1 MGVSRSGYYKW
12 THKKPSK
19 SEKRIIKLKERIRHH
34 FYGYKKRYGSPKV
47 AAKLREDGWKVATK
61 TVAQLMKELGLV
73 SCTVKKYKATTN
85 SKHNLPVY
93 DNVLNRGFKVDKPHK
108 AWVSDITYIATSE
121 GWVYLATQMDL
132 FSRKIV
138 GWAMGERITKE
149 LVLAALDDAHK
160 REQPC
165 GGVIHH
171 SDRGSQYA
179 SNDYRAQIDH
189 YKMVGSMS
197 RKGNCYD
204 NACIESFHSILKKE
218 LVYQTKFR
226 TRKQAYEAIHGYIE
240 IDYNRIRI
248 HSTLGYKSPY
258 RFEKNYYEQL
268 QVS

>member
-12 THKKPSK
+12 KQRKPSER
-19 SEKRIIKLKERIRHH
+19 EKRHIKLKSRIRYH
-34 FYGYKKRYGSPKV
+34 FYGFKKRYGSPKV
-47 AAKLREDGWKVATK
+47 TAKLREENWKVSTK
-61 TVAQLMKELGLV
+61 TVARLMKDMGLV

-85 SKHNLPVY
+85 SKHDLPIY
-93 DNVLNRGFKVDKPHK
+93 ENVLNREFTVNMPHK
-108 AWVSDITYIATSE
+108 AWVSDITYVATSE
-121 GWVYLATQMDL
+121 GWVYLATLMDL

-138 GWAMGERITKE
+138 GWAMSERITKE
-149 LVLAALDDAHK
+149 LVLAALDHACD
-160 REQPC
+160 REQPAE
-165 GGVIHH
+165 GVIHH

-179 SNDYRAQIDH
+179 SNEYRKRIDH

-226 TRKQAYEAIHGYIE
+226 TRKQAYEAIHGYID

-248 HSTLGYKSPY
+248 HSTLGNLSPY
-258 RFEKNYYEQL
+258 WFEKRYYEQL
-268 QVS
+268 QVT

>member
-12 THKKPSK
+12 KKKKPS
-19 SEKRIIKLKERIRHH
+19 ERVKRHIKLKVRIRYH
-34 FYGYKKRYGSPKV
+34 FYGFKRRYGSPKV
-47 AAKLREDGWKVATK
+47 TAKLREDGWVVATK
-61 TVAQLMKELGLV
+61 TVARLMKEMGLV

-85 SKHNLPVY
+85 SKHDLPIY
-93 DNVLNRGFKVDKPHK
+93 ENVLDRGFTVDKPHK
-108 AWVSDITYIATSE
+108 AWVSDITYVATSE
-121 GWVYLATQMDL
+121 GWVYLATLMDL

-149 LVLAALDDAHK
+149 LVLDALNDACN
-160 REQPC
+160 REQPSE
-165 GGVIHH
+165 GLIHH

-179 SNDYRAQIDH
+179 SHVYRERINH

-226 TRKQAYEAIHGYIE
+226 TRKQAYEAIHGYIDL
-240 IDYNRIRI
+240 DYNRIRI
-248 HSTLGYKSPY
+248 HGTLGNKSPY
-258 RFEKNYYEQL
+258 WFEKMYYEQL
-268 QVS
+268 QTS